1 MKVLNILLLILAAS
15 LPAAGQKIIRETP
28 SPTPLPS
35 IPRAAP
41 SPKAEN
47 TPAILPRAAAL
58 PDTATGATASSNFI
72 YRNTEFGF
80 QISLPADWK
89 IAGDDVGEYLRT
101 QGFDLSLK
109 APDDLTNVNKVAINR
124 ALRNVTV
131 LLTALHSSEGSKDG
145 AILRVSAEDLT
156 SVPQVNDAVDYF
168 DLMRSQFSKMK
179 LPADFR
185 YSETQAERLGKR
197 QFAFIETAS
206 AAGKKRLYATVI
218 GRHAIMF
225 TLSYRT
231 DRDLQ
236 AMRQI
241 LAASEFNIK

>member
-1 MKVLNILLLILAAS
+1 M
-15 LPAAGQKIIRETP
+15 P
-28 SPTPLPS
+28 S
-35 IPRAAP
+35 
-41 SPKAEN
+41 
-47 TPAILPRAAAL
+47 
-58 PDTATGATASSNFI
+58 TGASKIASNV

-80 QISLPADWK
+80 EISFPADWQ

-101 QGFDLSLK
+101 QGYDLSLK
-109 APDDLTNVNKVAINR
+109 APEDLTNVNKVAINR
-124 ALRNVTV
+124 ALKNVTV

-156 SVPQVNDAVDYF
+156 PVPQVNDAVDYF
-168 DLMRSQFSKMK
+168 DLMRSQFSTMK

-185 YSETQAERLGKR
+185 YSETQAERLGTK
-197 QFAFIETAS
+197 QFAFLETATT
-206 AAGKKRLYATVI
+206 AGKKRMYATVK

-241 LAASEFNIK
+241 LAAGEFNIK